1 MQRYNTK
8 APIIFNT
15 IQFYRVDRL
24 DFLKSSIQE
33 AKDGNYHI
41 GLKLVRGAY
50 LEKERIR
57 AQEKGYASPVHD
69 SKADTDHCYNQ
80 ALKLCLEN
88 IDRVAV
94 CAATHNEESSLK
106 LVAAMRHESV
116 QADHP
121 NIWFSQLYG
130 MGDTISYNLAQA
142 GYRVCKYL
150 PYGPLEEMLPYLMR
164 RAEENSSITGQ
175 MSRELRLLAQE
186 IKRRKI

>member
-1 MQRYNTK
+1 M
-8 APIIFNT
+8 
-15 IQFYRVDRL
+15 
-24 DFLKSSIQE
+24 
-33 AKDGNYHI
+33 
-41 GLKLVRGAY
+41 
-50 LEKERIR
+50 
-57 AQEKGYASPVHD
+57 
-69 SKADTDHCYNQ
+69 
-80 ALKLCLEN
+80 
-88 IDRVAV
+88 
-94 CAATHNEESSLK
+94 K